1 MYLSI
6 METTKNPKTMKHTKG
21 PWKIDKVTPL
31 TYSEDGAVFG
41 AGNIKIKTPRVDV
54 WYYEFSQKEEA
65 EANAKL
71 IAAAPELLEALK
83 AIITIRAGI
92 KGGYLTG
99 KDGIDAIAIEAI
111 QKAES

>member
-1 MYLSI
+1 
-6 METTKNPKTMKHTKG
+6 MKHTKG

-65 EANAKL
+65 VANAKL
-71 IAAAPELLEALK
+71 IAEATELLAALK
-83 AIITIRAGI
+83 RSDELLRQLNLKSPHAEMVLSLNKSTI
-92 KGGYLTG
+92 KN
-99 KDGIDAIAIEAI
+99 
-111 QKAES
+111 AES